1 MAPFKRFFCH
11 DTQLECVDVYT
22 CSPGPRRFTGWL
34 HRMLETGGF
43 ESVMTSLIF
52 RAKSSA
58 GAANKAT
65 WMDKIGC
72 PAIGTRVLELASSHF
87 DPTHRTAY
95 RVYTRYVHVRQLRR
109 ARVAPRVARLPREPS
124 VAIKSYWLHQGSA
137 IDDDARP
144 RGWQGDGPPGRT
156 ARGHHRRGRRLHPR
170 RRPRGVLREPP
181 VRQERRRR
189 PDRVEARRLRRSPHA
204 HRRTGAD
211 PRLRHG
217 PHREGGEAHGQ
228 GPPVRHL
235 RR

>member
-1 MAPFKRFFCH
+1 
-11 DTQLECVDVYT
+11 
-22 CSPGPRRFTGWL
+22 
-34 HRMLETGGF
+34 
-43 ESVMTSLIF
+43 
-52 RAKSSA
+52 
-58 GAANKAT
+58 
-65 WMDKIGC
+65 MDKIGC

-137 IDDDARP
+137 VDDDARS

-170 RRPRGVLREPP
+170 RRPRRVLREPP
-181 VRQERRRR
+181 VWQERRRR

-204 HRRTGAD
+204 HRRTGAN